1 MIRIDYDKNQAL
13 STDQKLKSLIDSIER
28 SLLEIN
34 DRLDKIEASLN
45 EEGN

>member
-1 MIRIDYDKNQAL
+1 MNRIDYDKNQAL
-13 STDQKLKSLIDSIER
+13 STDQKLNSLIDSIER